1 MGTTRFAYNRLVV
14 SFILVFIVSFAPS
27 AGAADLYSFVDEEGA
42 TYYTN
47 IPGEG
52 RVKVLLPMKELKT
65 KPASAS
71 SVNGNSR
78 EIYERVITAAS
89 HRFAVD
95 PDLIRAVIKAE
106 SNFNHRAVSP
116 KGAMGLMQLMP
127 KTAKEMAVANPFDPV
142 ENIHAGVRYF
152 GNLLQL
158 LGGNLPLALAAYNA
172 GPEKVVGRNAVPAIV
187 ETRDYVRRVMAN
199 YKNLK
204 CDSDIRQTSASRL
217 QTSD

>member
-1 MGTTRFAYNRLVV
+1 MDKTKFAYHRCAV
-14 SFILVFIVSFAPS
+14 FFMLVFIIFISFTPS
-27 AGAADLYSFVDEEGA
+27 AKAADLYSFVDEEGA

-52 RVKVLLPMKELKT
+52 RVKVLLPMKEPKT

-78 EIYERVITAAS
+78 ETYEPVITAAS
-89 HRFAVD
+89 HRFSVD

-127 KTAKEMAVANPFDPV
+127 KTAKEMAVANPFDPG
-142 ENIHAGVRYF
+142 ENVHAGARYL

-158 LGGNLPLALAAYNA
+158 LEGNLPLTLAAYNA
-172 GPEKVVGRNAVPAIV
+172 GPERVIGRNEIPAIV
-187 ETRDYVRRVMAN
+187 ETQNYVRRVMAT
-199 YKNLK
+199 YQNLK
-204 CDSDIRQTSASRL
+204 NTDLR
-217 QTSD
+217 

>member
-1 MGTTRFAYNRLVV
+1 MDTNRFGFDRWVV
-14 SFILVFIVSFAPS
+14 FFTLVFIMISFTPS
-27 AGAADLYSFVDEEGA
+27 AKAADLYSFVDEEGV

-47 IPGEG
+47 IPGKG
-52 RVKVLLPMKELKT
+52 RVKVLLPLKESIT
-65 KPASAS
+65 KPPLTSFR
-71 SVNGNSR
+71 NSNDGKT
-78 EIYERVITAAS
+78 YEPVITAAS
-89 HRFAVD
+89 QRFAVD

-127 KTAKEMAVANPFDPV
+127 KTAKEMAVANPFDPG
-142 ENIHAGVRYF
+142 ENIHAGARYL

-158 LGGNLPLALAAYNA
+158 LEGNLPLALAAYNA
-172 GPEKVVGRNAVPAIV
+172 GPERVVGRNAVPAIV

-204 CDSDIRQTSASRL
+204 SDIRP
-217 QTSD
+217 